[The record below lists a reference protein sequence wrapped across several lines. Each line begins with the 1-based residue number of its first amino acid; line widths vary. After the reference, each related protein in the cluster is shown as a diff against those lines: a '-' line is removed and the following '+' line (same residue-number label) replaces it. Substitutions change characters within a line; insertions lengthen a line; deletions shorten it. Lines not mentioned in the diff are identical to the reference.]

1 MSLWLKFLLVR
12 LKCHKNIFQATKMD
26 SNQIISFL
34 SNFFL
39 KQDLNWQTFLL
50 IGITVAIVNCLSTVA
65 VSFLKE
71 KSKNFATRTDFEQ
84 LTAQLVMNTEATK
97 KIDAHFSERVWIN
110 QQIWSK
116 KQECYESIFLHL
128 EKITSYVRYE
138 VSAYEEH
145 TDMNRGPYSYY
156 ANMSK
161 EQEDKLYA
169 EWQEEVEAY
178 EARINSPEEKLKREE
193 LQKENVASFLK
204 LTELMQI
211 KAVFIDEKVQIE
223 VDNLQRSL
231 SIKNDPSEDWDM
243 HFMRMNEDTNKALK
257 NIKDICRLELNL

>member
-1 MSLWLKFLLVR
+1 M
-12 LKCHKNIFQATKMD
+12 N
-26 SNQIISFL
+26 SNEIISIL
-34 SNFFL
+34 SDFFF
-39 KQDLNWQTFLL
+39 KQDLNWQTFVL
-50 IGITVAIVNCLSTVA
+50 IGIIIAIVNIFSAIVI
-65 VSFLKE
+65 SFLKE

-84 LTAQLVMNTEATK
+84 LKTQLVKNTEATK
-97 KIDAHFSERVWIN
+97 QIDAHFSEKVWIN

-138 VSAYEEH
+138 VGAYEEH
-145 TDMNRGPYSYY
+145 TDMNRGPSCYY
-156 ANMSK
+156 ANMSP
-161 EQEDKLYA
+161 EQEEKLYA

-178 EARINSPEEKLKREE
+178 EAKIDSPEEKRKRED
-193 LQKENVASFLK
+193 LQKANVASFLN

-223 VDNLQRSL
+223 IDKLQKSL

-243 HFMRMNEDTNKALK
+243 HFMRMDEDTNKALK
-257 NIKDICRLELNL
+257 NIRDICRLELNL

>member
-1 MSLWLKFLLVR
+1 M
-12 LKCHKNIFQATKMD
+12 QMD

-34 SNFFL
+34 STFFL

-50 IGITVAIVNCLSTVA
+50 LGITVALVNCLCAVA
-65 VSFLKE
+65 ISFLKE
-71 KSKNFATRTDFEQ
+71 KGKNFATRTDFEKLTTQ
-84 LTAQLVMNTEATK
+84 LIKNTEATK

-110 QQIWSK
+110 QQVWSK
-116 KQECYESIFLHL
+116 KQECYESIFMHL

-145 TDMNRGPYSYY
+145 TDMQRGPAIYY
-156 ANMSK
+156 ANMSE
-161 EQEDKLYA
+161 EQEEKMYA
-169 EWQEEVEAY
+169 DWKKEVDAY
-178 EARINSPEEKLKREE
+178 EERVNSPEEKRKREK

-223 VDNLQRSL
+223 IDNLQKSL

-243 HFMRMNEDTNKALK
+243 HFMRMDHDTNKALE
-257 NIKDICRLELNL
+257 NIRDICRLELNL